1 MKVVRDEEPVAK
13 TQTQIEKDKKAAA
26 APKVTRWM
34 VFKAKFALKMQL
46 IRLFLIKFFDIRE
59 HAYVIFTYELICK
72 HKNPKRSEFIALAKL
87 SRNATVDQ
95 IKEKLFTIKPPQTFD
110 ERNKPTNECKFNI
123 VDVKIKPVGKIK
135 SV

>member
-1 MKVVRDEEPVAK
+1 MKVVKHEEPVAK
-13 TQTQIEKDKKAAA
+13 TETQIKKEKKEAA
-26 APKVTRWM
+26 KVQITRMM
-34 VFKAKFALKMQL
+34 VFKAKFAVKMQL
-46 IRLFLIKFFDIRE
+46 VKLFLFKFFDIRE

-87 SRNATVDQ
+87 SRNATDEQ

-110 ERNKPTNECKFNI
+110 EHNKPTNECKFNI
-123 VDVKIKPVGKIK
+123 VEIKIKPVGKIK

>member
-1 MKVVRDEEPVAK
+1 MKVVREEEPVAK
-13 TQTQIEKDKKAAA
+13 TKTQIEKDKKAAA

-34 VFKAKFALKMQL
+34 LLKAKAVLKWQL
-46 IRLFLIKFFDIRE
+46 FKLFLVKFFDIRE

-72 HKNPKRSEFIALAKL
+72 HKNPKRDEFIALAKL

-95 IKEKLFTIKPPQTFD
+95 IKEKLFTIKPPQTLD
-110 ERNKPTNECKFNI
+110 EHNKPTNECKFNI